1 MSKIDTFIQQKEGY
15 KAFIPEPF
23 PPKDLIKWD
32 NNLISLL
39 SQADMAI
46 GKLNAINELVPDA
59 DFFILMYIKK
69 EAAISSQIEG
79 TQATLIDLIKAEAKL
94 EDEKPPSD
102 VGEVKNYVKAMNYG
116 IKRLKSL
123 PLSLRLIKEI
133 HKELLHGVRGHHKLP
148 GEFRRSQNWIGG
160 ATLQTAIFVPPTVPE
175 MQKALNDLEKFIHD
189 KSHGLPELIKT
200 GIIHAQFET
209 IHPFLDGNGRIGRLL
224 ITLYLINENILNK
237 PLLYLSD
244 YFNKYRTDYY
254 NKLNEYRAKDGV
266 SSWLKYFLEG
276 VKIVSNEAV
285 ETALKISRLREEHMK
300 KVSTFGRN
308 AKTALALL
316 NKLYSSPIVDAKL
329 VGKFSG
335 LFSRGNIS
343 SLIEKFTKAEIL
355 HEITG
360 RSRYQRFI
368 YRDYLK
374 LFSREKL

>member
-1 MSKIDTFIQQKEGY
+1 MTKIGSFIQQKEGY
-15 KAFIPEPF
+15 KAFILEPF
-23 PPKDLIKWD
+23 PPNDLIKWD

-46 GKLNAINELVPDA
+46 GKLNAINELIPDV
-59 DFFILMYIKK
+59 DFFILMYMKK

-102 VGEVKNYVKAMNYG
+102 VDEIKNYVKAMNYG

-123 PLSLRLIKEI
+123 PLSLRLIRET

-160 ATLQTAIFVPPTVPE
+160 ATLQTAVFVPPTVSE

-189 KSHGLPELIKT
+189 KNHGFPELIKI

-224 ITLYLINENILNK
+224 ITLYLINEGILSK

-244 YFNKYRTDYY
+244 YFNKYRSDYY
-254 NKLNEYRAKDGV
+254 NRLNEYRTREGI
-266 SSWLKYFLEG
+266 STWLKYFLEG
-276 VKIVSNEAV
+276 VRIVSGEAI
-285 ETALKISRLREEHMK
+285 ETALKISRLREEDMK
-300 KVSTFGRN
+300 KISTFGRN
-308 AKTALALL
+308 AETALVLL
-316 NKLYSSPIVDAKL
+316 NKLYSNPIVDTKL
-329 VGKFSG
+329 VGKLSG
-335 LFSRGNIS
+335 ISSKANIS
-343 SLIEKFTKAEIL
+343 ALINKFTKAKIL

-368 YRDYLK
+368 YREYLK
-374 LFSREKL
+374 LFSREKS

>member
-1 MSKIDTFIQQKEGY
+1 MSKIGTFIQQKEGY

-46 GKLNAINELVPDA
+46 GKLNAINELVPDV

-102 VGEVKNYVKAMNYG
+102 VDEIKNYVKAMNCG
-116 IKRLKSL
+116 INRLKTL
-123 PLSLRLIKEI
+123 PLSLRLLREI

-148 GEFRRSQNWIGG
+148 GEFRKSQNWIGG
-160 ATLQTAIFVPPTVPE
+160 ATLQTAVFIPPAVPA

-189 KSHGLPELIKT
+189 KSYGLPELIKI

-224 ITLYLINENILNK
+224 ITLYLINEGILNK

-244 YFNKYRTDYY
+244 YFNKYRSDYY
-254 NKLNEYRAKDGV
+254 NRLNEYRTKEGINK
-266 SSWLKYFLEG
+266 WLKYFLEG

-308 AKTALALL
+308 AETALALL
-316 NKLYSSPIVDAKL
+316 NKLYSNPIVDSKL
-329 VGKFSG
+329 VGKVTKIS
-335 LFSRGNIS
+335 SKGNIS
-343 SLIEKFTKAEIL
+343 ALIEKFTKTRIL
-355 HEITG
+355 HETTG
-360 RSRYQRFI
+360 KARYQRFI
-368 YRDYLK
+368 YQDYLR
-374 LFSREKL
+374 LFSKEKL